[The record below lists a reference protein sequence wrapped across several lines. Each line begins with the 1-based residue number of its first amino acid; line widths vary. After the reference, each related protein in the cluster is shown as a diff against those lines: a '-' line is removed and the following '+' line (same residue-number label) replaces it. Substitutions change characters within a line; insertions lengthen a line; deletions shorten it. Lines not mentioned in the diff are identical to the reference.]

1 MYEHV
6 LVALDGSA
14 PAERVMAHAE
24 AFAMT
29 FKSTITLIRATVS
42 AETLIA
48 ETASASPLA
57 GEVAPPIDPTPIV
70 EGDHEDA
77 LQYLERMA
85 RRLRTHGVTVTTELP
100 QGPAD
105 EEIVAR
111 AKDLKVNLIMM
122 TTHGRGGLGR
132 MLFGSIADKVLRRAS
147 CPVLIIR
154 INEDEPLDVENLPQE
169 WDSSIR

>member
-24 AFAMT
+24 AFAMS
-29 FKSTITLIRATVS
+29 FHSTITLVRATVA
-42 AETLIA
+42 AETLLA
-48 ETASASPLA
+48 ETATAEPIS
-57 GEVAPPIDPTPIV
+57 GDVAPLIDPTPIV
-70 EGDHEDA
+70 EGDRDEA
-77 LQYLERMA
+77 VQYLDRMA
-85 RRLRTHGVTVTTELP
+85 RRLRTHGVTVNTEHP
-100 QGPAD
+100 EGPAD
-105 EEIVAR
+105 QEIVDR
-111 AKDLKVNLIMM
+111 AKALKVDLIMM

-132 MLFGSIADKVLRRAS
+132 ILFGSVADKVLRHAS

-154 INEDEPLDVENLPQE
+154 INEDEPLDVANLPKE